1 MTWSTRLPVV
11 MWPLPFTTL
20 RTSGIKWVGKNCTI
34 IVPFWRDPLMWVIH
48 LHQTTIHLHISLVD
62 HLQKCHFVHRHS
74 VEEKWRANPLFS
86 GGERL
91 QSLWGGKGFLLCT
104 EPKKTFST
112 AHFLRFFSDFNYQKL
127 FSPMLFIPWCS
138 FSLCNCTSFHSYFFP
153 IFLAVLHRYE

>member
-104 EPKKTFST
+104 EPKKLSLQLISWGSSLTSITKNF
-112 AHFLRFFSDFNYQKL
+112 FLRC
-127 FSPMLFIPWCS
+127 CS
-138 FSLCNCTSFHSYFFP
+138 FPDVRSLCNCTSFHSYFFP